1 MKTYPLRL
9 LVVCCALLAGPAA
22 AQVAGPPLG
31 LEIDP
36 LGATYLKNLTGESVP
51 FDAYQIVSASGR
63 LSPAGWQSIADQ
75 VALDPALVQGA
86 LGDGALAFGEANPS
100 AQNLAELN
108 LGGFGALDPGS
119 RFGIG
124 RPFAG
129 LLSTS
134 DDVQFFFKL
143 AGDPSPLEGPLSFL
157 RPPRGDLR
165 LLVNWDGST
174 WLWNT
179 GAGPLSFDGYQIASE
194 SGGLDPLGWL
204 SISDYVN
211 SGQISTVLGAL
222 GASSLTFGEAN
233 PGPSNLAELNLGGVG
248 TLQGGAQFY
257 LGRPFRSLDEVQRT
271 SFFYSAP
278 GTGSQTGAI
287 ELVQV
292 PEPGARAL
300 LAIGLFVAIAS
311 SPWTLRCNGVVA
323 GDAGRPQRTPGNRER
338 SQIHARTARPVHPL
352 PLQHIQRI
360 DIDDPLDALRR
371 LEVGRGS
378 RGGAPQT
385 VAVEGLR
392 LHVEAMQPPQ
402 PGDRRRRG
410 P

>member
-1 MKTYPLRL
+1 MKAYSLGL
-9 LVVCCALLAGPAA
+9 LAVCCALLAGPAA

-31 LEIDP
+31 LEVDP
-36 LGATYLKNLTGESVP
+36 LGATYLKNLTGERVS

-63 LSPAGWQSIADQ
+63 LAPTSWLSIADQ
-75 VALDPALVQGA
+75 AALDPAKVQSA

-100 AQNLAELN
+100 PQNLAELN

-129 LLSTS
+129 VLSTS

-157 RPPRGDLR
+157 RPPFGQVR

-179 GAGPLSFDGYQIASE
+179 GAGQLSFDGYQIASE
-194 SGGLDPLGWL
+194 SGGLDPHGWL
-204 SISDYVN
+204 SISDYVG
-211 SGQISTVLGAL
+211 SGQVATVIGAL

-248 TLQGGAQFY
+248 TLQAGAQFY
-257 LGRPFRSLDEVQRT
+257 IGRPFRSLDEVQRS
-271 SFFYSAP
+271 SFFYSQP
-278 GTGSQTGAI
+278 GTGSQSGAI

-292 PEPGARAL
+292 PEPGALAL

-311 SPWTLRCNGVVA
+311 SPWTL
-323 GDAGRPQRTPGNRER
+323 GRN
-338 SQIHARTARPVHPL
+338 
-352 PLQHIQRI
+352 
-360 DIDDPLDALRR
+360 
-371 LEVGRGS
+371 
-378 RGGAPQT
+378 
-385 VAVEGLR
+385 
-392 LHVEAMQPPQ
+392 
-402 PGDRRRRG
+402 
-410 P
+410 